1 METEVISMEE
11 FQKRSKKLGKVIPI
25 VKAEAVVKI
34 FDKDGKL
41 KSTLNF
47 SSEEIDNAT

>member
-1 METEVISMEE
+1 METEEITFEE
-11 FQKRSKKLGKVIPI
+11 FSKRSKKLGRSIPI

-41 KSTLNF
+41 KSTLDF
-47 SSEEIDNAT
+47 STEELDDAT